1 MLHAR
6 FMLSKEPHAQN
17 IHIKAKSLY
26 LEKRCAKIKQQK
38 RKKKRKVLASPPS
51 FVRPFSFFLF
61 YFGTMFLFLEKIL
74 SSVVFL
80 VCRERLISREVYSY
94 SSASIL

>member
-6 FMLSKEPHAQN
+6 FTLSKELHAQN

-26 LEKRCAKIKQQK
+26 LEKHCANVKKQK
-38 RKKKRKVLASPPS
+38 RKEKCSLHLQVLSLL
-51 FVRPFSFFLF
+51 FFLF
-61 YFGTMFLFLEKIL
+61 DFGTVFLFLEKIV
-74 SSVVFL
+74 SPVVFL